1 MVRAAIL
8 HHYRAA
14 RRHQMDT
21 YRNSGLHI
29 DGVDQRQFTGG
40 SAPYQY
46 HAVNA
51 YWSARRMAYAHE
63 QLRERPLAE
72 LAPTRA
78 RAHRRHLVPPCTLRR
93 QRRLLG
99 RGSAAHRRR

>member
-63 QLRERPLAE
+63 QLRERE
-72 LAPTRA
+72 
-78 RAHRRHLVPPCTLRR
+78 R
-93 QRRLLG
+93 QRR
-99 RGSAAHRRR
+99 RRSRRAARRRAA